1 MAAGGSALDPEVVA
15 RLLASARDDGP
26 LASLTSREREVLALL
41 AEGRSNRAICEQL
54 GLSRRGV
61 QKHVTAIFTKL
72 DLPAGGGRQ
81 PPHPGG
87 ARVPA
92 ARGLTRA
99 TAVSGA
105 HWGTHGRLP
114 TPYRRRRLAGTVG
127 GMQTLLTQNHATPVT
142 QAVVTARDVVRR
154 YGEGDT
160 AVDAL
165 RGVSVDIAQGRL
177 TAVMG
182 PSGSGK
188 STLMHILA
196 GLDKPT
202 SGEVSPWPAW
212 TSPRPRRQRRSR
224 SLRRDHI
231 GFIFQFFNLLP
242 MLTAAEN
249 IALPLK
255 LAGQLSPTTPGS
267 TRSIESVGLGDRL
280 THRPSELSGG
290 QQQRVA
296 VARALVSRPT
306 VMFADEPTGNLDSTT
321 SGEILGLLRD
331 SVDQLG
337 QTTVMVTH
345 DAHAAAIA
353 DRVLF
358 LADGDIVR
366 DLGRSSAHEILE
378 TLEEVSG
385 R

>member
-1 MAAGGSALDPEVVA
+1 MSITSPEI
-15 RLLASARDDGP
+15 RS
-26 LASLTSREREVLALL
+26 VL
-41 AEGRSNRAICEQL
+41 
-54 GLSRRGV
+54 V
-61 QKHVTAIFTKL
+61 QNP
-72 DLPAGGGRQ
+72 D
-81 PPHPGG
+81 
-87 ARVPA
+87 
-92 ARGLTRA
+92 
-99 TAVSGA
+99 
-105 HWGTHGRLP
+105 
-114 TPYRRRRLAGTVG
+114 
-127 GMQTLLTQNHATPVT
+127 
-142 QAVVTARDVVRR
+142 AVVSARDVVRR

-196 GLDKPT
+196 GLDRPT
-202 SGEVSPWPAW
+202 AGQITVAG
-212 TSPRPRRQRRSR
+212 TDITDLDDNALTN
-224 SLRRDHI
+224 LRRDHI

-255 LAGQLSPTTPGS
+255 LAGHKPDPTWLAEIIDT
-267 TRSIESVGLGDRL
+267 VGLADRL

-321 SGEILGLLRD
+321 SGEILGLLRR

-366 DLGRSSAHEILE
+366 DIGRCSAHEILE
-378 TLEEVSG
+378 TLEQVSG

>member
-1 MAAGGSALDPEVVA
+1 MSST
-15 RLLASARDDGP
+15 LLQAP
-26 LASLTSREREVLALL
+26 PP
-41 AEGRSNRAICEQL
+41 I
-54 GLSRRGV
+54 
-61 QKHVTAIFTKL
+61 
-72 DLPAGGGRQ
+72 DLP
-81 PPHPGG
+81 
-87 ARVPA
+87 
-92 ARGLTRA
+92 
-99 TAVSGA
+99 
-105 HWGTHGRLP
+105 
-114 TPYRRRRLAGTVG
+114 VG
-127 GMQTLLTQNHATPVT
+127 D
-142 QAVVTARDVVRR
+142 AVVSARDVVRR
-154 YGEGDT
+154 YGDGDT

-165 RGVSVDIAQGRL
+165 RGVSLDISRGRL

-196 GLDKPT
+196 GLDLPT
-202 SGEVSPWPAW
+202 SGEVSVAGVDV
-212 TSPRPRRQRRSR
+212 TRLDDDELTRM
-224 SLRRDHI
+224 RRDHI

-255 LAGQLSPTTPGS
+255 LAGGRPDPLWLDELVGK
-267 TRSIESVGLGDRL
+267 VGLGDRL
-280 THRPSELSGG
+280 THRPAELSGG

-321 SGEILGLLRD
+321 SGEILALLRD
-331 SVDQLG
+331 SVDTLG

-345 DAHAAAIA
+345 DAQAAAIA

-366 DLGRSSAHEILE
+366 DLGPSTAHRILE